1 MAEDEAEGAAV
12 SERERRQ
19 GPVTRDLFMLFL
31 ALVSIA
37 ILIYDETATVPEDE
51 RQALIVIDG
60 FIVLVFA
67 AEFIYGLWR
76 AQDKRAYWKSHWW
89 EIPGLVPMALGE
101 ASFLRAFR
109 LARLARII
117 RIVRVIS
124 VLARLRR
131 ANAKAKGFIARSHL
145 ATVLAVAGM
154 LIVTC
159 AYLEFLAEKDANP
172 QFRTFWDALWWAI
185 VTTTTVGYGDK
196 FPITTEGKLV
206 AIVLMFTGIGIIG
219 ALAGSLANALIK
231 TPASS
236 SSAAKPLEERLREL
250 SDLHG
255 SGKLTD
261 DEFQRAKQRLLSEA

>member
-1 MAEDEAEGAAV
+1 MAAEETGKAAV
-12 SERERRQ
+12 ADRERRQ
-19 GPVTRDLFMLFL
+19 GPVSRDLLMLFL

-37 ILIYDETATVPEDE
+37 ILIYDETTNIPQDE
-51 RQALIVIDG
+51 RQALIVIDA

-67 AEFIYGLWR
+67 IEFVYGLWT

-89 EIPGLVPMALGE
+89 ELPGLVPMAVGE

-109 LARLARII
+109 LARAARVIRII
-117 RIVRVIS
+117 RVIS

-131 ANAKAKGFIARSHL
+131 ANAKARGFISRSHL

-172 QFRTFWDALWWAI
+172 GQFGSFWDALWWAI

-196 FPITTEGKLV
+196 FPLTTEGRLV

-219 ALAGSLANALIK
+219 ALAGSLANALLK
-231 TPASS
+231 TPGGGGPR
-236 SSAAKPLEERLREL
+236 PLEERLKEL
-250 SDLHG
+250 SDLHAA
-255 SGKLTD
+255 GKLTD
-261 DEFQRAKQRLLSEA
+261 DEFGRAKAKVLSEG